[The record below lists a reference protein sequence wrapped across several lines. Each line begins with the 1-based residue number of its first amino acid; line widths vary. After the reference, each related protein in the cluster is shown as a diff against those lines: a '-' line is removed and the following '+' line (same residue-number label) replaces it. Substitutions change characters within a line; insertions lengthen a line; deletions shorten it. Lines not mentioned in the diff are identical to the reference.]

1 MGLGDGT
8 IRLSN
13 KRSVFAAAKAMPLS
27 EARARLPVFVQPEDE
42 AATAYLHA
50 PRANIRD
57 LVAALE
63 DSADAMLNALRAN
76 TRHST
81 QAR

>member
-13 KRSVFAAAKAMPLS
+13 KRSVFAAAKTMPLS
-27 EARARLPVFVQPEDE
+27 EARATLPVFVQAEDE
-42 AATAYLHA
+42 PATAYLHA
-50 PRANIRD
+50 PRTNIRD
-57 LVAALE
+57 LLAACK
-63 DSADAMLNALRAN
+63 DSADAMLNALRAK